1 MSAKPSQ
8 FSLYAARIRSDVQK
22 SGSFTLRLLVLM
34 ISTWY
39 HGLEAAL
46 NIETDLAGLSSQ
58 NTVQVGY
65 LLLNICL
72 V

>member
-1 MSAKPSQ
+1 M
-8 FSLYAARIRSDVQK
+8 
-22 SGSFTLRLLVLM
+22 LM

-65 LLLNICL
+65 LLLNNLSRLRYISGEA
-72 V
+72 VVSF

>member
-1 MSAKPSQ
+1 M
-8 FSLYAARIRSDVQK
+8 
-22 SGSFTLRLLVLM
+22 LM

-65 LLLNICL
+65 LLLNIWL